1 MNVFTYFDAN
11 VIVKWLTVS
20 VTMSHM
26 KTPWHLKNKLA
37 ETEQEF
43 YTSLKDRWIT
53 IFHMIKYKYLYL
65 LNIYPSRSLAQPDM
79 AQK

>member
-43 YTSLKDRWIT
+43 YTSLKDR
-53 IFHMIKYKYLYL
+53 
-65 LNIYPSRSLAQPDM
+65 
-79 AQK
+79 